1 MSRREKP
8 EKTDWQTL
16 MDVQAQKSRSWY
28 THYYRYLSTLAFQL
42 FEWENL
48 PESVD
53 PRYMEMSIHTFGY
66 VGFYKDPTLGYIAT
80 QGALSGMVD
89 HYLLPTKFH
98 ALSPA
103 YQETFNLYNYRD
115 MVDTEKMGVAIYN
128 NDLHESTIH
137 SLKMFADDLAEL
149 KEVIRVNQNA
159 QKTPV
164 LITADDDTKLSLQNV
179 YNQYEGN
186 SPVIFINK
194 YLDKNAIQVFKTDAP
209 YVVDKLNTQKNAVWN
224 EVMTYLGI
232 KNANQEKKERMIT
245 AEADSNNEQI
255 ENSGNVFLKSRLEA
269 CDKINELYGL
279 DINVKM
285 RAEIVEEFMNN
296 IEPEN
301 GDKEGNSNGN
311 VHNATS

>member
-1 MSRREKP
+1 MSRRNNDT
-8 EKTDWQTL
+8 KTDWQTL
-16 MDVQAQKSRSWY
+16 LEIQSKKAYTWD
-28 THYYRYLSTLAFQL
+28 THYFKYLSSLAFQL

-53 PRYMEMSIHTFGY
+53 PRYLEMTIHTFGFC
-66 VGFYKDPTLGYIAT
+66 GFYKDPKIGYIAT
-80 QGALSGMVD
+80 QGALSGQID
-89 HYLLPTKFH
+89 HYLLPTKFT
-98 ALSPA
+98 ASTPA
-103 YQETFNLYNYRD
+103 YHETFNLYNYRD
-115 MVDTEKMGVAIYN
+115 MKDEPNMGVVIYN
-128 NDLHESTIH
+128 NDLHESTTPA
-137 SLKMFADDLAEL
+137 LRMFAEDLGEL
-149 KEVIRVNQNA
+149 KKIIRINQNA

-164 LITADDDTKLSLQNV
+164 LITAEDDTKLSLQNV
-179 YNQYEGN
+179 YNQYQGN

-255 ENSGNVFLKSRLEA
+255 DNSGNVFLKSRLEA

-279 DINVKM
+279 NLNVKV
-285 RAEIVEEFMNN
+285 RTEIVEEMLAN
-296 IEPEN
+296 IDSNYE
-301 GDKEGNSNGN
+301 DKEGEDNGI
-311 VHNATS
+311 VHNAT